1 MGKLKQK
8 GKELD
13 KFIGIFATNLLT
25 LLSALSYNKYRI
37 GNAMDGLKESG
48 TRFASQVYC
57 GKLAERR
64 KYEADVCNGDAEN
77 DGSHFPF

>member
-1 MGKLKQK
+1 
-8 GKELD
+8 
-13 KFIGIFATNLLT
+13 
-25 LLSALSYNKYRI
+25 
-37 GNAMDGLKESG
+37 MDGLKESG